1 MEVGGLMQPDPQH
14 DRRTGAAFLSLV
26 AATNVIPWMELLLG
40 QTAAAEPLAP
50 SEIRIAIGTCVLALA
65 SLLCAWFFGRRN
77 PALENAWIREP
88 RRAGLRFALAA
99 AAGNLILAGAIRW
112 LGARR
117 SLDIPKELPIFA
129 GVWYLVILPI
139 ALVAGFSLGRAGR
152 MPGPPRDG
160 DS

>member
-1 MEVGGLMQPDPQH
+1 MH

-26 AATNVIPWMELLLG
+26 AATNVLPWMELLLG
-40 QTAAAEPLAP
+40 QTAAAEPIAP
-50 SEIRIAIGTCVLALA
+50 SEIRIAVGTCVLALVF
-65 SLLCAWFFGRRN
+65 LLCAWFFGRRN

-112 LGARR
+112 LGVRR
-117 SLDIPKELPIFA
+117 SLDIPRELPIFA

-139 ALVAGFSLGRAGR
+139 GLVASFSLGRAGR
-152 MPGPPRDG
+152 MPWRPRES

>member
-1 MEVGGLMQPDPQH
+1 
-14 DRRTGAAFLSLV
+14 
-26 AATNVIPWMELLLG
+26 
-40 QTAAAEPLAP
+40 
-50 SEIRIAIGTCVLALA
+50 
-65 SLLCAWFFGRRN
+65 
-77 PALENAWIREP
+77 
-88 RRAGLRFALAA
+88 LRFALAA

-152 MPGPPRDG
+152 MPGRPGKAIPDPDARCPIIRFRWQRRLRG
-160 DS
+160 NN